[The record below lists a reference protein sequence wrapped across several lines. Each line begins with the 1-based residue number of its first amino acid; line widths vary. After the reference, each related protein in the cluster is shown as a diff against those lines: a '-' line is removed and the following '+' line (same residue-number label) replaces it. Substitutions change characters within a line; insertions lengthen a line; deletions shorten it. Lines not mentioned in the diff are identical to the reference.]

1 MRIPMEG
8 TWLQQASSKGL
19 NGKNSKDLKAAC
31 EGFEAYLVLT
41 LLNELQKTTDL
52 SEKSSAEQTYFS
64 MLNEK
69 VAEVVAKKG
78 IGVKDMLLRY
88 LQGGK
93 NPKVLDGTADNTQK

>member
-8 TWLQQASSKGL
+8 IQLQQASLKGL
-19 NGKNSKDLKAAC
+19 NGKTSKDLKGAC

-41 LLNELQKTTDL
+41 LLNELQKTTNL

-69 VAEVVAKKG
+69 VAQVVAKKG

-88 LQGGK
+88 LQGSQ
-93 NPKVLDGTADNTQK
+93 NPKVLLEKADNTQK